1 MERSLTSLPNERSF
15 SPPNW
20 RRRHKILELSGVG
33 RHETLRSVGLHALVE
48 SEKVGE
54 QLVDH
59 PWTVL
64 SYDLVDGEVSLDH
77 MTQEAVIG
85 EAIQV
90 YGRGT
95 GGKIVRWRTRSVQM
109 HSFQSH
115 RQRRRKKMS
124 RMKMTR

>member
-1 MERSLTSLPNERSF
+1 MSRLF
-15 SPPNW
+15 SPLGW

-33 RHETLRSVGLHALVE
+33 RHETLQSVGLQTLVE
-48 SEKVGE
+48 GERVDE
-54 QLVDH
+54 QLVNH

-64 SYDLVDGEVSLDH
+64 SYDLVDGEVSLDQ
-77 MTQEAVIG
+77 TNQEAVIG
-85 EAIQV
+85 EAMQV
-90 YGRGT
+90 YGRGK

-124 RMKMTR
+124 RIKMTR